1 MFPKWAIKFFII
13 FGIILFTALGVS
25 YFVLY
30 RLIGRRP
37 MTSEIVAKI
46 EESRKELITQYDA
59 KPVTFESCDGVK
71 LAGLAINRVISDGV
85 VILCHGYHR
94 EKEHLRKYVDLFKN
108 YDIFM
113 FDFRACGESEGLFSS
128 MGCFEYN
135 DVVAAVKYV
144 RENFTIGRKPVIL
157 FGTSMGA
164 ASAIR
169 AMGENPGLVDA
180 AILDSSYASLK
191 GAMKDAFN
199 HKVSYLPYMPF
210 YYVLYG
216 LFYAHHG
223 EEVSKMNPEL
233 FVSDAAVPMLFIHS
247 SSDDFVSSQHT
258 VRLYAKAKE
267 NATTHAD
274 LWIGPPAIHTKL
286 YHNYP
291 DEYRKRIREFLRKIQ
306 ERF

>member
-1 MFPKWAIKFFII
+1 MLPKWATRFFII
-13 FGIILFTALGVS
+13 FGIVLFTALGVS

-37 MTSEIVAKI
+37 MTTEIAAKI
-46 EESRKELITQYDA
+46 ENDKNELIYKYGA
-59 KPVTFESCDGVK
+59 KSVEFDSFDGVK
-71 LAGLAINRVISDGV
+71 LSGLAINRTMSKGI

-94 EKEHLRKYVDLFKN
+94 EKEHLRIYVDLFKD

-144 RENFTIGRKPVIL
+144 KENFNTTRKPIIL

-180 AILDSSYASLK
+180 AILDSSYSSLK
-191 GAMKDAFN
+191 EAMKDAFN
-199 HKVSYLPYMPF
+199 HKISFLPYVPF
-210 YYVLYG
+210 YHILYW
-216 LFYAHHG
+216 LFYAHHCDEG
-223 EEVSKMNPEL
+223 SKMNPESY
-233 FVSDAAVPMLFIHS
+233 VTEAGVPMFFIHS
-247 SSDDFVSSQHT
+247 SSDDFVSSHHS

-267 NATTHAD
+267 SNKAHTE
-274 LWIGPPAIHTKL
+274 LWIGPPAAHTKL
-286 YHNYP
+286 YHDYS
-291 DEYRKRIREFLRKIQ
+291 DEYRKRVKDFLHKIDQ
-306 ERF
+306 LF